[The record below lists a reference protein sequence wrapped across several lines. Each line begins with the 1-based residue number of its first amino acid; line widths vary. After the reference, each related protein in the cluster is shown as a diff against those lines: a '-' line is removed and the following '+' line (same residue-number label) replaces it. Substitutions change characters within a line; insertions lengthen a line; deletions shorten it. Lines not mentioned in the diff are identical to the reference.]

1 MEVLNKDLLHDQI
14 FDGEDG
20 EDADLGEDGS
30 PDVLN
35 TKKKIIVKKSG
46 KPQNLDL
53 LPSNYSSYILQ
64 DDQAGHT
71 PKDILLQTPSHMI
84 KEVVQ
89 VDDDFTLIQESIFN
103 KEDYSEGSQVESDM
117 SENSNKSNLDE
128 FP

>member
-35 TKKKIIVKKSG
+35 TKKKVIVKKSG

-53 LPSNYSSYILQ
+53 LPSNYSNYILQ
-64 DDQAGHT
+64 DDQAANT
-71 PKDILLQTPSHMI
+71 PNDIFLNTPSHMI
-84 KEVVQ
+84 KEVV
-89 VDDDFTLIQESIFN
+89 
-103 KEDYSEGSQVESDM
+103 
-117 SENSNKSNLDE
+117 
-128 FP
+128 